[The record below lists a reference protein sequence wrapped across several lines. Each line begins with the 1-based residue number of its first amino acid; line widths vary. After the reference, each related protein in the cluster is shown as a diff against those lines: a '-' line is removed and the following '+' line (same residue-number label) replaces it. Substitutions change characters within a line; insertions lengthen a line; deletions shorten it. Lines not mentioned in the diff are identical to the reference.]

1 MENVYNI
8 HLAPYSFTI
17 YSSPQS
23 INQNLLNE
31 DGTTHYKFDLSK
43 LKYESFDL
51 HLTFQF
57 TDCGECEV
65 L

>member
-31 DGTTHYKFDLSK
+31 DGTTHIIILIIKIK
-43 LKYESFDL
+43 I
-51 HLTFQF
+51 
-57 TDCGECEV
+57 
-65 L
+65 

>member
-17 YSSPQS
+17 YTSPQS

-31 DGTTHYKFDLSK
+31 DRTTHILNLIDRN
-43 LKYESFDL
+43 
-51 HLTFQF
+51 
-57 TDCGECEV
+57 
-65 L
+65 